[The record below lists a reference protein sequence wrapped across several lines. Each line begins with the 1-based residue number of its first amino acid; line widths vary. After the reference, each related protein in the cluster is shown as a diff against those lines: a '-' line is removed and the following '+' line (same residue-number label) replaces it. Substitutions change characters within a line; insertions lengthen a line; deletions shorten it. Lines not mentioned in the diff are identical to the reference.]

1 MSLKKAAPG
10 APFGWTSDGSPYVGT
25 QYAVRSKPGA
35 GLQLQFASL
44 STRNGA
50 PQFYW
55 KPLVGV
61 SAKVALSA
69 LETHGSVSALLA
81 GESMLPVCDIFE
93 ADQVAAVRAAFVRL
107 LGEAVLSSF
116 ETADEAEEAK
126 CGGGPSGSTAA
137 PLKAEEAPPSAPA
150 KSEAESSAVGQKR
163 KARMALADGIKLT
176 TSKKS
181 AMPEMAD

>member
-1 MSLKKAAPG
+1 MRYGKSLGNHELDPTARRKPNMSLKKAAPG

-69 LETHGSVSALLA
+69 LETHGSVRQPAQAGTLVLA
-81 GESMLPVCDIFE
+81 GPLSLRPDNEYYHYSHWRDC
-93 ADQVAAVRAAFVRL
+93 AANASNK
-107 LGEAVLSSF
+107 SSF
-116 ETADEAEEAK
+116 GYEQ
-126 CGGGPSGSTAA
+126 SWST
-137 PLKAEEAPPSAPA
+137 
-150 KSEAESSAVGQKR
+150 
-163 KARMALADGIKLT
+163 
-176 TSKKS
+176 
-181 AMPEMAD
+181 